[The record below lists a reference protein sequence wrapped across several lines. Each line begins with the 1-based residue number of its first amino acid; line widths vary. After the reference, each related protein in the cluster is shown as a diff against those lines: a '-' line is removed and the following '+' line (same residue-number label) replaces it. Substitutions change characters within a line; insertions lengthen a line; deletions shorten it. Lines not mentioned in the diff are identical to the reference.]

1 MDANK
6 IELGFADARDTRHRQ
21 ITKKLQLAGLLEVGM
36 VSKVLIQDYR
46 IIITYGLFFMAVVVS
61 IDRRGPRFRLYVS
74 DM

>member
-46 IIITYGLFFMAVVVS
+46 IIITYGLFLW
-61 IDRRGPRFRLYVS
+61 PL
-74 DM
+74 